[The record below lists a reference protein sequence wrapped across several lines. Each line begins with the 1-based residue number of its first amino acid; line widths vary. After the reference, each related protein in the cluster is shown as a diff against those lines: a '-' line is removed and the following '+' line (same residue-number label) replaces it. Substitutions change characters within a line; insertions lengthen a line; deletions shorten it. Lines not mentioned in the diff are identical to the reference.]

1 MATVIEITEADP
13 RPLADL
19 EIESV
24 LAVEAA
30 WERRSHG
37 HKPQTIPEYLDAV
50 DAVHA
55 RYALRR
61 EWLRTHP
68 QGVVL

>member
-1 MATVIEITEADP
+1 MATVADIAAVEP

-24 LAVEAA
+24 LAVEAD

-37 HKPQTIPEYLDAV
+37 RKPQTIPEFLDAV
-50 DAVHA
+50 DAVHV

-68 QGVVL
+68 QGVAS

>member
-1 MATVIEITEADP
+1 MATSLAS

-19 EIESV
+19 EMESV

-30 WERRSHG
+30 WQRRAG
-37 HKPQTIPEYLDAV
+37 GRKPQTIAEFLNAV
-50 DAVHA
+50 DTVHA

-61 EWLRTHP
+61 EWLRRHP
-68 QGVVL
+68 QGVSS

>member
-1 MATVIEITEADP
+1 MATPTEP

-19 EIESV
+19 EIDSV

-37 HKPQTIPEYLDAV
+37 LKPWTIDELLDAV
-50 DAVHA
+50 AAVHV
-55 RYALRR
+55 RYNHRR
-61 EWLRTHP
+61 QWLRTHE
-68 QGVVL
+68 QETAT

>member
-1 MATVIEITEADP
+1 MATAVEIAAAES

-19 EIESV
+19 EMDSV

-30 WERRSHG
+30 WGRRAHG
-37 HKPQTIPEYLDAV
+37 RKPQTIPEFLDAV
-50 DAVHA
+50 AAVHA

-68 QGVVL
+68 QGVAS

>member
-1 MATVIEITEADP
+1 MATAVEIAAAEQ

-19 EIESV
+19 EIDSV

-37 HKPQTIPEYLDAV
+37 RKPWTNQEYLDAV
-50 DAVHA
+50 AVVHA
-55 RYALRR
+55 RYRLRR

-68 QGVVL
+68 QGVA

>member
-1 MATVIEITEADP
+1 MTTVLDP

-19 EIESV
+19 EIDSV

-37 HKPQTIPEYLDAV
+37 RKPWTTTEFLDAV
-50 DAVHA
+50 AKVHA
-55 RYALRR
+55 RYELRR
-61 EWLRTHP
+61 QWLRTHQ
-68 QGVVL
+68 QGAAA

>member
-1 MATVIEITEADP
+1 MATVAEITAVVP

-19 EIESV
+19 EMDSV

-30 WERRSHG
+30 WERRAHG
-37 HKPQTIPEYLDAV
+37 VKPQTIPEYLDAV

-55 RYALRR
+55 RYAVRR
-61 EWLRTHP
+61 EWLRRHP
-68 QGVVL
+68 QGVER

>member
-1 MATVIEITEADP
+1 MATATEIAAAEP

-19 EIESV
+19 EVDSV

-37 HKPQTIPEYLDAV
+37 RKPQTIPEFLDAV

-55 RYALRR
+55 RYNVRR
-61 EWLRTHP
+61 EWLRRHP
-68 QGVVL
+68 QGVQ

>member
-1 MATVIEITEADP
+1 MATVLES

-19 EIESV
+19 EVDSV

-30 WERRSHG
+30 WERRAHG
-37 HKPQTIPEYLDAV
+37 RKPWTTDEFLDRV

-55 RYALRR
+55 RYELRR
-61 EWLRTHP
+61 QWLRTHQ
-68 QGVVL
+68 QGVAS

>member
-1 MATVIEITEADP
+1 MTTALEP

-19 EIESV
+19 EIDSV

-37 HKPQTIPEYLDAV
+37 RKPWTTQEYLDRV
-50 DAVHA
+50 DEVHA
-55 RYALRR
+55 RYELRR
-61 EWLRTHP
+61 QWLRTHQ
-68 QGVVL
+68 QGAVS